1 MIRRVRYSPTEGFT
15 ALWKGQLLSTC
26 HNWLFTSLQPQIH
39 STLSAIIPLPSTG
52 LGDLPLAS
60 HPDPA
65 LPLALQVAS
74 HLATLLLLSPLE
86 LIRTRLILAPL
97 GSISS
102 YTLAKRTI
110 KEEGGLTGL
119 YLHPNL
125 LLPTI
130 IEHTLRPLITLSIP
144 LLIER
149 KLQISPDV
157 APLTYA
163 TCDLA
168 FGIATSLVMLPIET
182 VRRRL
187 QVQNRGRKKR
197 SERTVVRVRD
207 ADYVGVVDALWR
219 IATEE
224 TAVPRKRGLTDKDE
238 GGAFQGLKQLY
249 RGVSMIVCN
258 ADSSSASPFQHMLL
272 FSRLAWSAPASG
284 AGVSMGDGR
293 RSNAT
298 VYCTIVWGYIGS
310 ESNHSNIGFDCR
322 IGCRNPTGGLGS
334 TIELHPSADAH

>member
-26 HNWLFTSLQPQIH
+26 HNWLFNSLQPQIH
-39 STLSAIIPLPSTG
+39 STLSVVIPLPSTG
-52 LGDLPLAS
+52 LSDLPLAS
-60 HPDPA
+60 YPDPA
-65 LPLALQVAS
+65 IPLALQVMS

-86 LIRTRLILAPL
+86 LIRTRLILAPR
-97 GSISS
+97 GSVSS
-102 YTLAKRTI
+102 YSLARRAI
-110 KEEGGLTGL
+110 DEEGGLTGL

-125 LLPTI
+125 LFPTL

-144 LLIER
+144 LMIER
-149 KLQISPDV
+149 QLQISPDI

-197 SERTVVRVRD
+197 SDRTVVRVRD
-207 ADYVGVVDALWR
+207 TDYVGVVDALWR

-249 RGVSMIVCN
+249 RGVSI
-258 ADSSSASPFQHMLL
+258 SSALDACAADDVASLGSL
-272 FSRLAWSAPASG
+272 FPLTLPCSRLVWSVQDSAAEG
-284 AGVSMGDGR
+284 SMAVGR
-293 RSNAT
+293 RFDAT
-298 VYCTIVWGYIGS
+298 YSSTRELSI
-310 ESNHSNIGFDCR
+310 E
-322 IGCRNPTGGLGS
+322 PTP
-334 TIELHPSADAH
+334 IQ